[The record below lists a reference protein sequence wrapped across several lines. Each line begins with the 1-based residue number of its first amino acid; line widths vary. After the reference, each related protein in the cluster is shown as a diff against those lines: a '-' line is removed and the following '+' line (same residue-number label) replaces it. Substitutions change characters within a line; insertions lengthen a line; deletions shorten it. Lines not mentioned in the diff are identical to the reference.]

1 MREHKRACL
10 CASGCLC
17 VPVRAC
23 VFVCDVDKCAS
34 ACRNAHMHAQVE
46 RSQKGRTATLFVIF
60 TICYMTAVV
69 LQVINVDLQSEQG
82 WLPGRICDAMTSN

>member
-1 MREHKRACL
+1 
-10 CASGCLC
+10 
-17 VPVRAC
+17 
-23 VFVCDVDKCAS
+23 
-34 ACRNAHMHAQVE
+34 MHAQVE